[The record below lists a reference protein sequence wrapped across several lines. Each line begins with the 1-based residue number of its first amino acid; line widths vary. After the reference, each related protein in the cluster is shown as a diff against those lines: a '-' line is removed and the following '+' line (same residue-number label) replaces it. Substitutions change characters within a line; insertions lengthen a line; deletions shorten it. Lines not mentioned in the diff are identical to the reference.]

1 MSLEIPSACAPV
13 RCSVCHGLAACAARG
28 ASPISRGSRLPAA
41 SRRNDAACGHL
52 VWSGPSQ
59 GLGVESQR
67 PPRRLRQWTPLPGCC
82 MSAAIWLV
90 YSSSLGSEWNGAVQK
105 NSGAGQGCGP
115 TLEMPALGSSRR
127 ARNGQGLRS
136 IGEPPVPSLREPARA
151 IRKWNTG
158 TGNLRVGGTLAA
170 AFRVLPGAPWVGWVW
185 LTGSG
190 RGAWE

>member
-1 MSLEIPSACAPV
+1 MRPV
-13 RCSVCHGLAACAARG
+13 AIWSGLGRARGWGWRASGPPGGCGNGPLCLAA
-28 ASPISRGSRLPAA
+28 
-41 SRRNDAACGHL
+41 ACL
-52 VWSGPSQ
+52 LRSG
-59 GLGVESQR
+59 L
-67 PPRRLRQWTPLPGCC
+67 
-82 MSAAIWLV
+82 